1 MTQFASHV
9 CVCVCGCGC
18 RKLAKVKVIKEK
30 KLDKNS
36 FEHEIRRHICCIKII
51 EENCKTNK
59 TQGKRRQ
66 KRGKREGG
74 HKKVAKVLQVLIT
87 SIDVCVA
94 RVRQRAVL
102 SASKWALRVPMESAP
117 PPSPLSWHS
126 AVENVSKLQTAIRI
140 VSTIQVSSIR
150 RVCARHS

>member
-1 MTQFASHV
+1 MKIPLST
-9 CVCVCGCGC
+9 
-18 RKLAKVKVIKEK
+18 K
-30 KLDKNS
+30 
-36 FEHEIRRHICCIKII
+36 IRRHICCIKII

-66 KRGKREGG
+66 KRGKEGG
-74 HKKVAKVLQVLIT
+74 RKVAKVLQVLIT

-117 PPSPLSWHS
+117 PPTTPLRPLSCHS

>member
-1 MTQFASHV
+1 MKIPLST
-9 CVCVCGCGC
+9 
-18 RKLAKVKVIKEK
+18 K
-30 KLDKNS
+30 
-36 FEHEIRRHICCIKII
+36 IRRHICCIKII

-59 TQGKRRQ
+59 TQGKKRQ

-74 HKKVAKVLQVLIT
+74 DVRWRHKKVAKVLQVLIT

-117 PPSPLSWHS
+117 PPTHLFALS